1 MALLPTLDLWNK
13 TKKMDNNQNPIKQ
26 HNNGNI
32 IAGLILIAVGA
43 VFLLRKMDFY
53 FPDWLFSWP
62 TLLILVGIYSGV
74 KHKFRNNAWIF
85 LIGIGIFFLVQDYAP
100 DIQSRRFLVPIFII
114 VVGIILILRPN
125 RRFYGERISEKFANK
140 DWSRTG
146 NWQAYGS
153 DKGTDSN
160 DYLNINSVFSGVQ
173 RTILSKNFQG
183 GKISCVFGGAEIDLT
198 QADFTGTTILRL
210 EAVFGGI
217 KLIVPPHWQVI
228 NEIDGVFHGVEDK
241 RRAPAGAY
249 NDINKTLLLKGSA
262 VFGGI
267 EIRSY

>member
-1 MALLPTLDLWNK
+1 
-13 TKKMDNNQNPIKQ
+13 MDNNQNPIKH

-32 IAGLILIAVGA
+32 IAGLIIIAIGATYMLRNVG
-43 VFLLRKMDFY
+43 
-53 FPDWLFSWP
+53 FPFPEWLFSWP
-62 TLLILVGIYSGV
+62 SLLIIVGIYSGV
-74 KHKFRNNAWIF
+74 KHNFRNNAWIF
-85 LIGIGIFFLVQDYAP
+85 LIGLGLFFMGETYFANIP
-100 DIQSRRFLVPIFII
+100 FMHNMPTREFLIPIMII
-114 VVGIILILRPN
+114 SVGIIMILRPN

-140 DWSRTG
+140 DWSRKG

-153 DKGTDSN
+153 TSGQDSN
-160 DYLNINSVFSGVQ
+160 DYININSVFSGVQ

-228 NEIDGVFHGVEDK
+228 NEIDGIFHGVDDK
-241 RRAPAGAY
+241 RRAPAGAF
-249 NDINKTLLLKGSA
+249 NDINKTLVLKGSA

>member
-1 MALLPTLDLWNK
+1 
-13 TKKMDNNQNPIKQ
+13 MDSNQNPIK
-26 HNNGNI
+26 HNNKGNI
-32 IAGLILIAVGA
+32 IAGLILILVGT
-43 VFLLRKMDFY
+43 VFFLRKMDFF

-62 TLLILVGIYSGV
+62 TLLIIVGIYSGL
-74 KHKFRNNAWIF
+74 KHNFRNNAWIV
-85 LIGIGIFFLVQDYAP
+85 LIGIGIFFLIQDYNP
-100 DIQSRRFLVPIFII
+100 EIESRRFLIPIFII
-114 VVGIILILRPN
+114 AVGIIMILRPN
-125 RRFYGERISEKFANK
+125 RRFYGDRISEKFANK
-140 DWSRTG
+140 DWSKTG

-153 DKGTDSN
+153 TAGMDSN

-183 GKISCVFGGAEIDLT
+183 GRISCVFGGAEIDLT
-198 QADFTGTTILRL
+198 QADFTGTSILRL

-228 NEIDGVFHGVEDK
+228 NEIDGVFHGVDDK

-249 NDINKTLLLKGSA
+249 NDINKTLVLKGSA

>member
-1 MALLPTLDLWNK
+1 
-13 TKKMDNNQNPIKQ
+13 MDNNQNPIKSKN
-26 HNNGNI
+26 HSNTI
-32 IAGLILIAVGA
+32 LGLILIVVGVA
-43 VFLLRKMDFY
+43 YVLKTMN
-53 FPDWLFSWP
+53 FPFPEWIFTWP
-62 TLLILVGIYSGV
+62 TLIIVVGIYSGL
-74 KHKFRNNAWIF
+74 KHNFRNNAWIV
-85 LIGIGIFFLVQDYAP
+85 LIGIGLFFLGENYFTSIP
-100 DIQSRRFLVPIFII
+100 FLNDLPTQKLFVPILII
-114 VVGIILILRPN
+114 AAGIIFILKPN
-125 RRFYGERISEKFANK
+125 RRGYTNGIGEKFADK
-140 DWSRTG
+140 
-146 NWQAYGS
+146 NWKRSSNWDAYGS
-153 DKGTDSN
+153 TSGIDSN
-160 DYLNINSVFSGVQ
+160 DYLEINSIFSGVQ

-198 QADFTGTTILRL
+198 QSDINGTCILRL

-228 NEIDGVFHGVEDK
+228 NELDGVFHGVDDK

>member
-1 MALLPTLDLWNK
+1 
-13 TKKMDNNQNPIKQ
+13 MDSNQNPIK
-26 HNNGNI
+26 HNNKGNI
-32 IAGLILIAVGA
+32 IAGLILILVGV
-43 VFLLRKMDFY
+43 VFFLRKMDFF

-62 TLLILVGIYSGV
+62 TLLIIVGIYSGL
-74 KHKFRNNAWIF
+74 KHNFRNNAWIV
-85 LIGIGIFFLVQDYAP
+85 LVGIGIFFLIQDYNP
-100 DIQSRRFLVPIFII
+100 EIESRRFLIPIFII
-114 VVGIILILRPN
+114 AVGIIMILRPN
-125 RRFYGERISEKFANK
+125 KRFYGDKINEKFANK
-140 DWSRTG
+140 DWSKTG

-153 DKGTDSN
+153 TAGMDSN

-198 QADFTGTTILRL
+198 QADFTGTSILRL

-228 NEIDGVFHGVEDK
+228 NEIDGVFHGVDDK

-249 NDINKTLLLKGSA
+249 NDINKTLVLKGSA

>member
-1 MALLPTLDLWNK
+1 
-13 TKKMDNNQNPIKQ
+13 MDNNQNTIKPN
-26 HNNGNI
+26 NNGNI
-32 IAGLILIAVGA
+32 VAGFI
-43 VFLLRKMDFY
+43 
-53 FPDWLFSWP
+53 
-62 TLLILVGIYSGV
+62 LILVGAAYVMRNMNFPFPDWIFSWPSILILAGFYTGV
-74 KHKFRNNAWIF
+74 KHNFRNSSWII
-85 LIGIGIFFLVQDYAP
+85 LTGLGLFFMVENYFP
-100 DIQSRRFLVPIFII
+100 DIYLRRFMIPIFII
-114 VVGIILILRPN
+114 AAGILMILRPS
-125 RRFYGERISEKFANK
+125 RRFYGDHFGEKFADNLEGRIK
-140 DWSRTG
+140 AKAG

-153 DKGTDSN
+153 TTGQDSN
-160 DYLNINSVFSGVQ
+160 DFININSVFSGVQ

-183 GKISCVFGGAEIDLT
+183 GRISCVFGGAEIDLT

-228 NEIDGVFHGVEDK
+228 NEIDGVFHGVDDK

-249 NDINKTLLLKGSA
+249 NDINKSLVLKGSA